1 MSRKRI
7 EQVVPE
13 LHEKLVYYELYSH
26 LTGYGRVIAEGSDF
40 FILQNSE
47 DGVPCDTTDPN
58 FSFSFMYDPSDITLY
73 ELTPDESQRLEEK
86 LELLSTLNEGD
97 TIFYN
102 GKLRKITKKES
113 GFVYIDSDKLY
124 LESNFVKVDNPD
136 AFYKDLYK
144 DVLEC
149 KYIHPDY
156 KRDIEHTINKKE
168 PWIGYAIFI
177 VNGDWYAFDINS
189 DLTISIKE

>member
-13 LHEKLVYYELYSH
+13 LHGKLVYYELYSH
-26 LTGYGRVIAEGSDF
+26 QTGYGRVIAEGSDI

-73 ELTPDESQRLEEK
+73 ELIPDESQRLEEK

-97 TIFYN
+97 TVLYN
-102 GKLRKITKKES
+102 GNLKKVS
-113 GFVYIDSDKLY
+113 KKSDGIYIDSKKL
-124 LESNFVKVDNPD
+124 N
-136 AFYKDLYK
+136 
-144 DVLEC
+144 
-149 KYIHPDY
+149 
-156 KRDIEHTINKKE
+156 IER
-168 PWIGYAIFI
+168 
-177 VNGDWYAFDINS
+177 
-189 DLTISIKE
+189 IKQL